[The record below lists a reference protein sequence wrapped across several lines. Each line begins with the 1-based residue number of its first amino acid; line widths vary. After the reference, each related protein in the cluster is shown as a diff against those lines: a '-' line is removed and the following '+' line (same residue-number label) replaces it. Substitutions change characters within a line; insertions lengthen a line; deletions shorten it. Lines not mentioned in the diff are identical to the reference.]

1 MMKTLTVGVDVSKN
15 TLEVSVVAP
24 EAKDSIDLGSFPNT
38 TEGFKKIAKEVEK
51 KTTQTETETI
61 NLIIEPTG
69 GYELPFVLF
78 ANEKGWHIFT
88 PNPYQVRQWAK
99 GTGGRAKTDKIDAR
113 MLAQYG
119 VCQSLP
125 EWKPLPEHVARL
137 EQLLKRQEELK
148 DLLRQEQNRLHA
160 LNAKGTT
167 AGPAIASVNRVIES
181 LQKELDLVSGEVD
194 QLFKDSPDFKEQL
207 KKLKTTPGVGDRNAP
222 FLLVVFHRWQL
233 ISTGKDDDKSLTA
246 YTGLDPVPYQ
256 SGTSVHRHSG
266 ISRQG
271 DSKIRSLLYM
281 GALGGI
287 RGDSPLTQFYQRLVN
302 RGKAKKLALIACARK
317 ILIWAWAVFS
327 KNTDF
332 DPTRFSLNVSN

>member
-1 MMKTLTVGVDVSKN
+1 MTTLTVGVDVSQS

-24 EAKDSIDLGSFPNT
+24 ETKDPIDLGSFPNNKD
-38 TEGFKKIAKEVEK
+38 GFKKIANEVEK
-51 KTTQTETETI
+51 KATQAAADTI

-69 GYELPFVLF
+69 GYELPFIMF

-88 PNPYQVRQWAK
+88 PNPHQVRQWAK

-113 MLAQYG
+113 MLARYG

-148 DLLRQEQNRLHA
+148 ELMRQEQNRLHA

-167 AGPAIASVNRVIES
+167 SGPVVASVNRVIAS
-181 LQKELDLVSGEVD
+181 LQKELDLVSNEIA
-194 QLFKDSPDFKEQL
+194 QLFKDNQELKEQL
-207 KKLKTTPGVGDRNAP
+207 KNLKTTPGVGERNAL
-222 FLLVVFHRWQL
+222 FLLVLFHRWQL

-271 DSKIRSLLYM
+271 DSKMRSLLYM

-287 RGDSPLTQFYQRLVN
+287 RGNSPLTQFYQRLVN
-302 RGKAKKLALIACARK
+302 RGKAKKVALVAAARK

-327 KNTDF
+327 KNTAF
-332 DPTRFSLNVSN
+332 DPSKAALPVSN